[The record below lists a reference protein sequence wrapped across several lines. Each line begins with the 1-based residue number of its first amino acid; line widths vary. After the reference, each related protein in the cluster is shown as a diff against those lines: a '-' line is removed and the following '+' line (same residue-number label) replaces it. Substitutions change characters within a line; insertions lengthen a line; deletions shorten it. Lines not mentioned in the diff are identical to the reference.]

1 MNPKRLERSAPDG
14 FTLIELLVVIAIVV
28 LLLLLLTPALSGVR
42 ETARTMICGANLR
55 QIHVAS
61 MAFASDNRGRFPGS
75 GLRQRPGV
83 STSSIS
89 WVNILNEHHMEPNI
103 QRIGETMTKGA
114 IYCPSMQKY
123 PPVQPRYPRAYM
135 YNNDATGG
143 NSPSG
148 APPDHPGPYG
158 WTVPTEQVKQICEDA
173 DFLRLGATV
182 SMAPNPNA
190 MFLVI
195 ENERSADTVS
205 SSSTGDGKITVGT
218 NPEYPPF
225 AGPSGVFAFRHR
237 MTANFLFFD
246 GHTERLTPNDEINNR
261 RRLSFVK

>member
-1 MNPKRLERSAPDG
+1 MNKQRPARSETGG
-14 FTLIELLVVIAIVV
+14 FTLIELLVVISIIV
-28 LLLLLLTPALSGVR
+28 LLILLLIPAMSGVR
-42 ETARTMICGANLR
+42 ETARTMMCGANLR
-55 QIHVAS
+55 QIHVGS

-89 WVNILNEHHMEPNI
+89 WVNILNEHHMEPDI
-103 QRIGETMTKGA
+103 QRMGETMKKGA

-143 NSPSG
+143 FQPSG
-148 APPDHPGPYG
+148 SPPGHPGPYG
-158 WTVPTEQVKQICEDA
+158 WTVPTEQVKQICRDA
-173 DFLRLGATV
+173 DFLRLGAAV
-182 SMAPNPNA
+182 SMAPNPNS
-190 MFLVI
+190 MFLVV

-205 SSSTGDGKITVGT
+205 SSSTGSGKITVGT
-218 NPEYPPF
+218 NPQFPPF

-246 GHTERLTPNDEINNR
+246 GHTERLTPDDEINTR